1 MTMHPLSPGG
11 NTLVILDACV
21 LLPSRLSDVLFDLM
35 LEGLYFAYWTSDVEA
50 EFLRN
55 WPQVHPDAS
64 KSGAKRLKAF
74 QRAVNNAQLITGYA
88 DTAFMSRVPGR
99 VHEDDRHLVAA
110 ALVMVNG
117 LDEEDDPARHKGM
130 IVSDNT
136 KHLAV
141 ADTRKLGIEVIK
153 AGAFLDR
160 LCRAAPARTNQA
172 IAKALNDLTAA
183 IFQSRTGGGA
193 TPSWCEGD
201 SRQFGKS
208 NWVTEVI
215 ARVQPDHSVSKDS
228 QLSKRSA

>member
-64 KSGAKRLKAF
+64 KSGAKRLKVF
-74 QRAVNNAQLITGYA
+74 QRAVNNAHLITGY
-88 DTAFMSRVPGR
+88 
-99 VHEDDRHLVAA
+99 
-110 ALVMVNG
+110 
-117 LDEEDDPARHKGM
+117 
-130 IVSDNT
+130 
-136 KHLAV
+136 

-172 IAKALNDLTAA
+172 IAKALNDLTKPPYSKAELAA
-183 IFQSRTGGGA
+183 ALRLHGAKATADGLERATG
-193 TPSWCEGD
+193 
-201 SRQFGKS
+201 
-208 NWVTEVI
+208 
-215 ARVQPDHSVSKDS
+215 
-228 QLSKRSA
+228 

>member
-1 MTMHPLSPGG
+1 MNRHPLSPRGS
-11 NTLVILDACV
+11 TLVILDTCV

-35 LEGLYFAYWTSDVEA
+35 LEGLYFAYWTGDVET

-74 QRAVNNAQLITGYA
+74 QRATNNGHLITGYDDA
-88 DTAFMSRVPGR
+88 VFMSRVPAR
-99 VHEDDRHLVAA
+99 VHENDRHLVAA

-117 LDEEDDPARHKGM
+117 LDEEDDPALHKVM

-160 LCRAAPARTNQA
+160 LFEAEPQRTSQA
-172 IAKALNDLTAA
+172 IAKSLSDLTKPPYTVAELVAA
-183 IFQSRTGGGA
+183 LRLHGA
-193 TPSWCEGD
+193 KATADGL
-201 SRQFGKS
+201 K
-208 NWVTEVI
+208 NTTV
-215 ARVQPDHSVSKDS
+215 
-228 QLSKRSA
+228 

>member
-1 MTMHPLSPGG
+1 MNRHPLSPGG
-11 NTLVILDACV
+11 STLVILDTCV

-35 LEGLYFAYWTSDVEA
+35 LEGLYFAYWTGDVEA

-74 QRAVNNAQLITGYA
+74 QRATNNGHLITGYDDA
-88 DTAFMSRVPGR
+88 VFMSHVPARVQ
-99 VHEDDRHLVAA
+99 ENDRHLVAA

-117 LDEEDDPARHKGM
+117 LDEEDDPAQHKVM

-160 LCRAAPARTNQA
+160 LFEAAPQRTSQA
-172 IAKALNDLTAA
+172 IAKSLGDLKKPPYSKAEMVSALRLH
-183 IFQSRTGGGA
+183 GA
-193 TPSWCEGD
+193 KAMADGLKNTT
-201 SRQFGKS
+201 
-208 NWVTEVI
+208 V
-215 ARVQPDHSVSKDS
+215 
-228 QLSKRSA
+228 